1 MSFNSLRFL
10 VFFPVVVLVYYI
22 IPKRVKSFWLLLAS
36 YFFYG
41 SWDAR
46 FLLLLLYITAVTY
59 GGGLLLAPSA
69 DGTGQKRGVGRK
81 AVLTVTVILS
91 LATLFF
97 FKYYLFTAAILR
109 AIVQRLSIPLHI
121 PLFDILLPVGISFF
135 TFQAIGY
142 IVDVYRGDIPAERN
156 FLRYALF
163 VSFFPQLVAGPIER
177 SRNLLGQLEQPRR
190 FDFDRAKD
198 GLLQMLWGFF
208 LKLVIADRIALFVD
222 TVYGNVG
229 KSQGMPLLIATV
241 LFAFQLYCD
250 FYGYS
255 SIACGAAE
263 ILGIRL
269 MENFK
274 APYFS
279 RSVAELWQN
288 WHISLTSWFRDY
300 VYIPLG
306 GNRKGKGRTLIN
318 KLIVFLLSGLWHGAS
333 FSFVVWGG
341 LNALYLI
348 LGDMLKP
355 VRDKLVRRLGLH
367 RESFGHRLVCCFW
380 TFVLYDF
387 SLIFFRSRSLHNSVR
402 IACSVLTTAN
412 PWVLIDGS
420 LLSRGLDAKD
430 WTVLLIALLIL
441 FVADWQKHRGI
452 RVREFITRQDA
463 WFQIVVI
470 VFSVCAILVFGIWG
484 PEYSEA
490 NFVYFQF

>member
-46 FLLLLLYITAVTY
+46 FLLLLLYVTAVTY

-97 FKYYLFTAAILR
+97 FKYFTFCSWVFNHLAET
-109 AIVQRLSIPLHI
+109 LHI
-121 PLFDILLPVGISFF
+121 RFCIPIFDILLPVGISFF

-177 SRNLLGQLEQPRR
+177 SGNLLGQLEQPQR

-341 LNALYLI
+341 LNAL
-348 LGDMLKP
+348 
-355 VRDKLVRRLGLH
+355 H
-367 RESFGHRLVCCFW
+367 RESFGHRLMCCFW

-402 IACSVLTTAN
+402 IARSVLTTAN

-452 RVREFITRQDA
+452 QVREFITRQDA

>member
-46 FLLLLLYITAVTY
+46 FLLLLLYVTAVTY

-97 FKYYLFTAAILR
+97 FKYFTFCSWVFNHLAET
-109 AIVQRLSIPLHI
+109 LHI
-121 PLFDILLPVGISFF
+121 RFCIPIFDILLPAGISFF

-142 IVDVYRGDIPAERN
+142 TVDVYRGDIPAERN

-177 SRNLLGQLEQPRR
+177 SGNLLGQLEQPQR

-222 TVYGNVG
+222 TVYGTPKMYPG
-229 KSQGMPLLIATV
+229 WFLIVATF
-241 LFAFQLYCD
+241 LFVFQVYCD

-274 APYFS
+274 APYLALSVSEFWS
-279 RSVAELWQN
+279 R
-288 WHISLTSWFRDY
+288 WHISLTSWFKDY

-306 GNRKGKGRTLIN
+306 GSRRGTLRKQCNRM
-318 KLIVFLLSGLWHGAS
+318 IVFVLSGLWHGAS
-333 FSFVVWGG
+333 FSFAVWGG
-341 LNALYLI
+341 LNGLYLL
-348 LGDMLKP
+348 LGDLLRP
-355 VRDKLVRRLGLH
+355 LRDKLVRILGLH
-367 RESFGHRLVCCFW
+367 RESFGHRLLCRLM
-380 TFVLYDF
+380 TFALIDF
-387 SLIFFRSRSLHNSVR
+387 STVFFRASSLREGFQIIQSIV
-402 IACSVLTTAN
+402 TASN
-412 PWVLIDGS
+412 PWNLFDGS
-420 LLSRGLDAKD
+420 LTRCGLDGKD

-441 FVADWQKHRGI
+441 FAVDRQTYRGV
-452 RVREFITRQDA
+452 RVREAIARQDA
-463 WFQIVVI
+463 WFQIAVI
-470 VFSVCAILVFGIWG
+470 VLTVCAILVFGLWG
-484 PEYSEA
+484 PEFNEA
-490 NFVYFQF
+490 NFLYFQF